1 MKTITLRL
9 AILIFAMS
17 GSDHFAEAA
26 PQVGDKAPRFSLQ
39 GSDGNTYSTVDFE
52 GKQAMVVA
60 WFPKAFTGG

>member
-1 MKTITLRL
+1 
-9 AILIFAMS
+9 MS